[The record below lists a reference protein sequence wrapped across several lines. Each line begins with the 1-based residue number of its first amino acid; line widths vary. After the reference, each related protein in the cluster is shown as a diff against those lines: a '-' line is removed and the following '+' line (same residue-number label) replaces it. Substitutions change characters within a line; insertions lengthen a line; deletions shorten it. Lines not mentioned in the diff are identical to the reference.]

1 VSTETRERLDFLDP
15 DAPPRRAN
23 RAAGA
28 GPPRERVAPAI
39 RTARTWA
46 RAHPELALLVG
57 LLAVGVLL
65 RVYFTIQ
72 WRPSITGYSDSG
84 IYFQDATTGPFADP
98 LRVVGYGMFLSALHW
113 ITPHLLLVTV
123 VQHLLGLLTAVLLF
137 ATVRRCGGPPMLG
150 LAPAAVVTLGGTQ
163 LFLEHA
169 ALAETL
175 FTFLIALL
183 LYAAVRAWRGWF
195 GWAALAGAC
204 AGISVTVRG
213 AGAIVV
219 PVVVVWLLFCRG
231 RPTRDT
237 ALAAVLALV
246 LSLGV
251 IAGYIGWRHADTG
264 LGGLTTNGNWNLYGR
279 VAPFADCTKFKPP
292 AGTEGLC
299 DPTPPNARLGRFP
312 EQGPGP
318 GPGGNRWTS
327 EYYIYFPTSPAQKLF
342 GPPYLVSSDPKAN
355 AKLQKWS
362 IAVIKGQPL
371 DYLDAVWNDTVRIV
385 LPNHHSFGDLS
396 ADENIAFMLGGPD
409 LKSGANDFVKYWQ
422 DRYYPNEEHH
432 QGSMT
437 WLRDYEALT
446 RVEGGWMLLLLALA
460 AVAPLAV
467 PRRARAGAY
476 LLVLMAFALL
486 WFPIV
491 TKGYDFRFVIPTLG
505 PLFGAAALGAWGLVL
520 RARGPGAP
528 HGIVATVGPS
538 DPRPPAD
545 RLDGVMARPSAPA
558 PASSE
563 PEGHRLCGV
572 CGAATSA
579 LPCESCGASV
589 DFDVEESPARAQ
601 RVLEAARE
609 LVSNLVDGPGSGA
622 TPGMSG
628 DHWKMSIGPDVA
640 IGPVVEHRDGTRSP
654 ACVEVRTDEQV
665 PDELGLVEAQA
676 RFASLAASYPPAGPA
691 RYSRIAVRPG
701 DDVGVLAGL
710 VAAAW
715 LIQTAESR
723 SASNAVGDGAPLA
736 APIPLVGDL
745 ARLRAAV
752 PFSFNADIESA
763 RERWVSV
770 PHLALAPQGE
780 LFGMTSRKLMFRAS
794 AVFQEHPRWGNG
806 LHVTGAHLG
815 DLGIGD
821 RQVLERLVRHLAERD
836 RDRAD
841 VSSATDL
848 LGSWSLDLDGKLS
861 FVTFV
866 PESLCEPGLLVRLVD
881 QLIGRFDW
889 LDRVRTSSSR

>member
-1 VSTETRERLDFLDP
+1 
-15 DAPPRRAN
+15 
-23 RAAGA
+23 
-28 GPPRERVAPAI
+28 
-39 RTARTWA
+39 
-46 RAHPELALLVG
+46 
-57 LLAVGVLL
+57 
-65 RVYFTIQ
+65 
-72 WRPSITGYSDSG
+72 
-84 IYFQDATTGPFADP
+84 
-98 LRVVGYGMFLSALHW
+98 M
-113 ITPHLLLVTV
+113 
-123 VQHLLGLLTAVLLF
+123 
-137 ATVRRCGGPPMLG
+137 
-150 LAPAAVVTLGGTQ
+150 
-163 LFLEHA
+163 
-169 ALAETL
+169 
-175 FTFLIALL
+175 
-183 LYAAVRAWRGWF
+183 RAWRGWF

-251 IAGYIGWRHADTG
+251 VAGYIGWRHADTG

-299 DPTPPNARLGRFP
+299 DPTPPSERLGRFP

-362 IAVIKGQPL
+362 IAAIKGQPL

-422 DRYYPNEEHH
+422 DRYYPHEEHH

-505 PLFGAAALGAWGLVL
+505 PLFGAAALGAWGLAH
-520 RARGPGAP
+520 RARGRDGA
-528 HGIVATVGPS
+528 
-538 DPRPPAD
+538 
-545 RLDGVMARPSAPA
+545 SASEPMR
-558 PASSE
+558 ASPE
-563 PEGHRLCGV
+563 PEGHGLCGV
-572 CGAATSA
+572 CGAVKTELS
-579 LPCESCGASV
+579 CENCGASV
-589 DFDVEESPARAQ
+589 ELDVEESPARAR
-601 RVLEAARE
+601 RVLEAARD
-609 LVSNLVDGPGSGA
+609 LVSNLLGGPGSDA

-640 IGPVVEHRDGTRSP
+640 IGPVLEHRDGTRSP
-654 ACVEVRTDEQV
+654 VVRRGPHRRAGSRRARPRRSSGAVRQSRRVVPAVGPGSLLADRSSARRRCRRARRPGRRRVADPDRRSAFREQRGLGRRTTCVAD
-665 PDELGLVEAQA
+665 
-676 RFASLAASYPPAGPA
+676 PA
-691 RYSRIAVRPG
+691 RGRPRP
-701 DDVGVLAGL
+701 
-710 VAAAW
+710 AAR
-715 LIQTAESR
+715 SR
-723 SASNAVGDGAPLA
+723 SVLVQCRHRVGAGAVGCCLAPGA
-736 APIPLVGDL
+736 
-745 ARLRAAV
+745 RAA
-752 PFSFNADIESA
+752 
-763 RERWVSV
+763 R
-770 PHLALAPQGE
+770 
-780 LFGMTSRKLMFRAS
+780 
-794 AVFQEHPRWGNG
+794 
-806 LHVTGAHLG
+806 
-815 DLGIGD
+815 
-821 RQVLERLVRHLAERD
+821 
-836 RDRAD
+836 
-841 VSSATDL
+841 
-848 LGSWSLDLDGKLS
+848 
-861 FVTFV
+861 
-866 PESLCEPGLLVRLVD
+866 
-881 QLIGRFDW
+881 
-889 LDRVRTSSSR
+889 